1 MMTPR
6 KQYALQSSV
15 SKEDKLRALK
25 RTNAILG
32 AGYTIDMAQR
42 RVGHNI
48 DNLRKWALE
57 LNFPLI
63 VTKKSKYQVS

>member
-1 MMTPR
+1 MTTR
-6 KQYALQSSV
+6 KKYALHSSL
-15 SKEDKLRALK
+15 SQDDKLRALK

-63 VTKKSKYQVS
+63 TTKKSKYQVA